1 MSTNKTETATLE
13 QIIEQTKAY
22 LTREYSLRYNEVN
35 NRIEY
40 GSLKVDGAAL
50 NLSYEDLTDNKL
62 NSIRL
67 ELLRNDIKIS
77 KDELKGLLNS
87 DYVIPYNPFRSY
99 FEGLDYDDS
108 RNYIL
113 ELAQTVKTTN
123 DKQWAMYLERWLI
136 GVVAC
141 AVDADAINEHVLV
154 LKGKQG
160 MHKTTFIRNLMPGA
174 LKGYYTEETINV
186 ASKDA
191 KIQMAE
197 CLLINMDEFDNIA
210 GNTDGL
216 KQLTTTK
223 SIRVRRPYASVPET
237 MCRRASF
244 AATINA
250 DQFLKDS
257 TGSRR
262 YLVVDATEIS
272 REPFA
277 DLDKVYAQ
285 AFHQWKRGDRY
296 YFTQEEI
303 VEVNAYNKQFELVFP
318 EIEAIEQYLLPA
330 TQGDENVNSWT
341 ASEIS
346 SFLCE
351 KTKLP
356 NSTRMIQKVGAAL
369 KSLGFRQ
376 RKTNGTNVYD
386 LYIKGWE

>member
-1 MSTNKTETATLE
+1 
-13 QIIEQTKAY
+13 
-22 LTREYSLRYNEVN
+22 
-35 NRIEY
+35 
-40 GSLKVDGAAL
+40 
-50 NLSYEDLTDNKL
+50 
-62 NSIRL
+62 
-67 ELLRNDIKIS
+67 
-77 KDELKGLLNS
+77 
-87 DYVIPYNPFRSY
+87 
-99 FEGLDYDDS
+99 
-108 RNYIL
+108 
-113 ELAQTVKTTN
+113 
-123 DKQWAMYLERWLI
+123 MYLERWLI

-160 MHKTTFIRNLMPGA
+160 MHKTTFIRNLVPEA

-272 REPFA
+272 RERFA

-285 AFHQWKRGDRY
+285 AYHQWKRGDRY

-303 VEVNAYNKQFELVFP
+303 ADVNAYNKQFELVFP
-318 EIEAIEQYLLPA
+318 EIEAIEQYLMAA
-330 TQGDENVNSWT
+330 TDGDEDKEALT
-341 ASEIS
+341 ATDITR
-346 SFLCE
+346 FLCDR
-351 KTKLP
+351 TGLP
-356 NSTRMIQKVGAAL
+356 ISMRMTQKVGAAL
-369 KSLGFRQ
+369 KGLGFRQ
-376 RKTNGTNVYD
+376 RKTNGIHVYD
-386 LYIKGWE
+386 VKKVGWE